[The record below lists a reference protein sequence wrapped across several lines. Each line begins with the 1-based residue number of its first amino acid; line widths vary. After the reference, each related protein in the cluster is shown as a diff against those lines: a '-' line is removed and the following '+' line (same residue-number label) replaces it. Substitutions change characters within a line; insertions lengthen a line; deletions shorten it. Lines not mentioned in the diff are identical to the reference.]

1 MVQERDNV
9 LLDDVG
15 TLLAFTALSVFLDDV
30 VDLLQS
36 LDDDYAV
43 ATVSVLS
50 RFDEP
55 GVSTFGFESVLDLV
69 VGACFLA
76 SLLLFDFFIPFVVLF
91 KEFFELLIIFFFN
104 MESHGN
110 VEEWVLIFA
119 FVKGFQVHKQCLFI
133 RKIPVVTEFV
143 VCHNA
148 VGLVFENADLVAAQ
162 FGVNMA
168 VLL

>member
-1 MVQERDNV
+1 MS
-9 LLDDVG
+9 
-15 TLLAFTALSVFLDDV
+15 TLLAFTALSVLLDDV

-55 GVSTFGFESVLDLV
+55 SVSSFGFESVLDLV
-69 VGACFLA
+69 VRTRFLA
-76 SLLLFDFFIPFVVLF
+76 SLLLLYLFVPFVVLF
-91 KEFFELLIIFFFN
+91 KELFELFIVLFLN
-104 MESHGN
+104 VESHGD
-110 VEEWVLIFA
+110 VEEWVLVLA
-119 FVKGFQVHKQCLFI
+119 FVKGFQVHKQCLLI

-148 VGLVFENADLVAAQ
+148 VGLVFEDADLVAAQ
-162 FGVNMA
+162 FGMNMA
-168 VLL
+168 ILL